1 MDKSFIMGWSKATR
15 IMPIAGALM
24 LSPIIAVS
32 FTAIPLLGLGL
43 LAPVVFMIWLQY
55 MTIRGGKYIV
65 TGNEIIVKMFWTK
78 TRRFSIDKIQKIDY
92 IDLGTDW
99 GRCPPN
105 TRLQL
110 AVYFERKYVKSVEP
124 FRFGPSDRD
133 GFVEAL
139 LEHNPGIIVDKKKE
153 VGSV

>member
-92 IDLGTDW
+92 LSLI
-99 GRCPPN
+99 
-105 TRLQL
+105 
-110 AVYFERKYVKSVEP
+110 
-124 FRFGPSDRD
+124 
-133 GFVEAL
+133 
-139 LEHNPGIIVDKKKE
+139 HI
-153 VGSV
+153 